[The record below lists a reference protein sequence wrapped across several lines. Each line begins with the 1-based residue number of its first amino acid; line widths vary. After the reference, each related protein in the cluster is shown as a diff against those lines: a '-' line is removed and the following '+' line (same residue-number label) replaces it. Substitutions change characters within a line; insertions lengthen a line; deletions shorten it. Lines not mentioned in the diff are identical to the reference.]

1 MQITRVEG
9 IRVAVPIEAP
19 ILTCYGSLQMYT
31 RTVIKLHTTDGLV
44 GIGETHGSVTPER
57 LAVLGKAIAGL
68 APWEVGRIRA
78 RLNNLGYYSKDE
90 QAVAGIE
97 IACLDLLGRVTGR
110 PVYDLLGGKVRDEVE
125 AAAYMFFRNA
135 NDEGGGEIK
144 SAEAMA
150 AAVRDWSE
158 TYGFT
163 TVKIKGGVLSPEA
176 EIEAL
181 RLSAEVVG
189 PRAKLRIDPQGGW
202 SLPTALFAGRAL
214 EQLPM
219 EYLEDPVWGMQ
230 AMATLRRQVRIPFAT
245 NMCVTQFDHLGAA
258 VTVRPVDIILSD
270 IWYWGGMHATQTL
283 DTVAG
288 PLGFGLGMHAN
299 CELGIGLAAML
310 HMSAVMPNL
319 KSAIDVMHIH
329 ALDDIVVGD
338 LVKPQNGLYQ
348 VPTGPGLGVEIDEDK
363 LATYAELA
371 RQPGSS
377 DRLTNPTRPDPSRP
391 GWFATLPAW

>member
-19 ILTCYGSLQMYT
+19 ILTCYGALQVYT
-31 RTVIKLHTTDGLV
+31 RTVIKVHTTDGLV

-57 LAVLGKAIAGL
+57 LAVLGKAIAGF
-68 APWEVGRIRA
+68 APWEIGRIRS
-78 RLNNLGYYSKDE
+78 RLNNLNYYSKDE

-97 IACLDLLGRVTGR
+97 VACLDLLGRVTGR
-110 PVYDLLGGKVRDEVE
+110 PVYDLLGGKLRDEIDV
-125 AAAYMFFRNA
+125 AAYMFFRNA
-135 NDEGGGEIK
+135 NEAGEGEIK
-144 SAEAMA
+144 TPEAMA
-150 AAVRDWSE
+150 EAVAAWHQK
-158 TYGFT
+158 YGYT
-163 TVKIKGGVLSPEA
+163 TVKIKGGVVRPEE

-181 RLSAEVVG
+181 RLSADVVG
-189 PRAKLRIDPQGGW
+189 STAKLRIDPQGGW

-245 NMCVTQFDHLGAA
+245 NMCVTQFDHLGPA
-258 VTVRPVDIILSD
+258 VDVRPVDIILSD
-270 IWYWGGMHATQTL
+270 IWYWGGMQATLTL
-283 DTVAG
+283 DTVAN

-319 KSAIDVMHIH
+319 KCAIDVMHVH
-329 ALDDIVVGD
+329 ALDDIITGD
-338 LVKPQNGLYQ
+338 FIEPRDGKYQ
-348 VPTGPGLGVEIDEDK
+348 VPTGPGLGVEIDEEK
-363 LATYAELA
+363 LAKYAELA
-371 RQPGSS
+371 KQPSSS
-377 DRLTNPTRPDPSRP
+377 DRLTNPTNPDPARP

>member
-19 ILTCYGSLQMYT
+19 ILTCYGALQVYT
-31 RTVIKLHTTDGLV
+31 RTVIKVHTTDGVV
-44 GIGETHGSVTPER
+44 GVGETHGSVTPER

-78 RLNNLGYYSKDE
+78 RLNNLNYYSKDE

-97 IACLDLLGRVTGR
+97 IACLDLLGKATGR
-110 PVYDLLGGKVRDEVE
+110 PVYDLLGGKLRDEVE

-135 NDEGGGEIK
+135 NADGTGEIK
-144 SAEAMA
+144 TADAMA
-150 AAVRDWSE
+150 EAVRDWHE

-163 TVKIKGGVLSPEA
+163 TVKIKGGVLSPE
-176 EIEAL
+176 EEVEAL
-181 RLSAEVVG
+181 RLSAQEVG
-189 PRAKLRIDPQGGW
+189 SRAKMRIDPQGGW

-214 EQLPM
+214 EELPM

-245 NMCVTQFDHLGAA
+245 NMCVTQFDHLGPA
-258 VTVRPVDIILSD
+258 VDLRPVDIILSD
-270 IWYWGGMHATQTL
+270 IWYWGGMQATLAL

-310 HMSAVMPNL
+310 HMAAVMPNL
-319 KSAIDVMHIH
+319 KTAIDVMHIH
-329 ALDDIVVGD
+329 ALDDIIVGD
-338 LVKPQNGLYQ
+338 PVKPRDGKYQ
-348 VPTGPGLGVEIDEDK
+348 VPTGPGLGVELDEEK
-363 LATYAELA
+363 LAKYAELA
-371 RQPGSS
+371 TRPDAS

-391 GWFATLPAW
+391 GWFATLPVW

>member
-1 MQITRVEG
+1 VQITRVEG

-19 ILTCYGSLQMYT
+19 ILTCYGALQVYT
-31 RTVIKLHTTDGLV
+31 RTVIKVHTSDGLV

-78 RLNNLGYYSKDE
+78 RLNNLNYYSKDE

-97 IACLDLLGRVTGR
+97 VACLDLLGRVTGR
-110 PVYDLLGGKVRDEVE
+110 PVYDLLGGKLRDEIE

-135 NDEGGGEIK
+135 NEDGGGEIK
-144 SAEAMA
+144 NADAMA
-150 AAVRDWSE
+150 SAVADWN
-158 TYGFT
+158 TRYGFT
-163 TVKIKGGVLSPEA
+163 TVKIKGGVLRPEE
-176 EIEAL
+176 EIDAL
-181 RLSAEVVG
+181 RLSAGVVG
-189 PRAKLRIDPQGGW
+189 PEAKLRIDPQGGW
-202 SLPTALFAGRAL
+202 SLTTALNAGRAL

-245 NMCVTQFDHLGAA
+245 NMCVTQFDHLGPA
-258 VTVRPVDIILSD
+258 VDVRPVDVILTD
-270 IWYWGGMHATQTL
+270 IWYWGGMQATLAL
-283 DTVAG
+283 DTIAG

-319 KSAIDVMHIH
+319 KAAIDVMHIH
-329 ALDDIVVGD
+329 ALDDIVVGGP
-338 LVKPQNGLYQ
+338 VKPTNGVYR
-348 VPTGPGLGVEIDEDK
+348 VPDGPGLGVEIDDDK
-363 LATYAELA
+363 LQRYAELA
-371 RQPGSS
+371 KHPSSS